1 MIINVQMSETNQS
14 FVAQL
19 TNNDCDFKV
28 DFTIDDMAIR
38 ATFKEEVS

>member
-19 TNNDCDFKV
+19 NANDCDFKV
-28 DFTIDDMAIR
+28 NFTTDDMLIPT
-38 ATFKEEVS
+38 TFKEEVS